1 MEMLDSPKIDDKREE
16 LLLDL
21 GGKFG
26 KLNMGNILFSSSSA
40 LWCVIWIVSSYF
52 ALS

>member
-1 MEMLDSPKIDDKREE
+1 MAKTDKVWKCYSVSPKIDDKREE

-26 KLNMGNILFSSSSA
+26 KLNMGNVLFSSSSA
-40 LWCVIWIVSSYF
+40 L
-52 ALS
+52 